1 MSTETTQNCGCGQDS
16 PKSEPIIMT
25 KVEPT
30 VLSRIMDKVFVS
42 ESEKNSRMEICRA
55 CEHFSP
61 ALTQCGI
68 CGCFLEAKT
77 RLKGFHCALPDIGGE
92 AKW

>member
-1 MSTETTQNCGCGQDS
+1 MSTETTQNCGCGSNS
-16 PKSEPIIMT
+16 PAPKA
-25 KVEPT
+25 T

-42 ESEKNSRMEICRA
+42 EVEKNRRMEICKA

-61 ALTQCGI
+61 TLAQCGV

-77 RLKGFHCALPDIGGE
+77 RLVGFHCALPDIGEE

>member
-1 MSTETTQNCGCGQDS
+1 MSTETTQNCGCGSNS
-16 PKSEPIIMT
+16 PAPKA
-25 KVEPT
+25 T

-42 ESEKNSRMEICRA
+42 EAEKTRRMEICKE

-61 ALTQCGI
+61 TLAQCGV

-77 RLKGFHCALPDIGGE
+77 RLVGFHCALPDIGEE

>member
-1 MSTETTQNCGCGQDS
+1 MSETNDCGCN
-16 PKSEPIIMT
+16 KSEPT
-25 KVEPT
+25 PKPT

-42 ESEKNSRMEICRA
+42 EAEKERRLSICRA

-61 ALTQCGI
+61 TLVQCGI

-77 RLKGFHCALPDIGGE
+77 RLKNYHCAMPDIGGE